1 MRTIKVGLDIGN
13 SAVKGSILSETNGV
27 LKNILMPSAINT
39 IHDEKLLHFAN
50 RSVRYMSILDSPLEH
65 SKAILAIG
73 DVAMDIPDYQ
83 EYDVSATSYK
93 TNHLIT
99 TALLLGIIG
108 EAVNRNEDEIDV
120 LLAVSIPIVESKTFD
135 LIKNYRA
142 LLKGRH
148 MIRIYEESGHRDIAI
163 NIKVAQVL
171 NEGQSGFLGLLDTID
186 TTFRTTMDALFE
198 SLDES
203 TNAIDT
209 LEDFLVVDIG
219 EGTTDLAVF
228 RGKKF
233 NPEFS
238 YSITKGYGN
247 LLEQA
252 MAKAEREGIT
262 IESRKALQSL
272 LSSTNPR
279 RKAQRDLWAAYV
291 DVERRDYVHEVVQ
304 TVLKVYARQSYLDAI
319 IFLGGGFSALTGY
332 GLAPEGNVTMTD
344 RYLFDHLATTL
355 EKNNKVADLVFGIPQ
370 PYSQSINNRGL
381 MQVLSMQSIKR

>member
-13 SAVKGSILSETNGV
+13 STVKGSILNDKNGV
-27 LKNILMPSAINT
+27 LKNILIPSAINT

-65 SKAILAIG
+65 SRAILAIG
-73 DVAMDIPDYQ
+73 DTAMDLPDYQ

-99 TALLLGIIG
+99 TALLLGIIA

-120 LLAVSIPIVESKTFD
+120 MLAVSIPIVESKTFD

-142 LLKGRH
+142 LLQGSH
-148 MIRIYEESGHRDIAI
+148 TVRIYEESGQRDVII
-163 NIKVAQVL
+163 NIQTAQVL
-171 NEGQSGFLGLLDTID
+171 NEGQAGFLGLMDTVD
-186 TTFRTTMDALFE
+186 TTFRSSMDALFTN
-198 SLDES
+198 LDES
-203 TNAIDT
+203 PNAIDT
-209 LEDFLVVDIG
+209 LEDFLVIDIG

-262 IESRKALQSL
+262 IESRKALQNL

-279 RKAQRDLWAAYV
+279 RQAQKELWAKYV
-291 DVERRDYVHEVVQ
+291 DIERQDYVNDVVQ

-332 GLAPEGNVTMTD
+332 SIDEANQIHMID
-344 RYLFDHLATTL
+344 KYLFEHLKATL
-355 EKNNKVADLVFGIPQ
+355 EKNSKVADLIFGIPQ

-381 MQVLSMQSIKR
+381 MQVLSMQTPKR